1 MQRRIMNTLLTT
13 TLATAT
19 LAPGLAL
26 AHVGHDHSFG
36 LGSGFGHPF
45 SGLDHLL
52 AMLAVGFAT
61 ARMNRH
67 LLTLPLAFIAC
78 MILGGVLGFSGIEL
92 PLVETG
98 IALSVLVLGLVMLAT
113 RLPLAAGLA
122 LTGLFALF
130 HGHAHGTEMP
140 EGSTALLYFAGFV
153 TGTLLLHL
161 SGYAMGRLV
170 KQHAPQWLPNAAGA
184 SVAGMGALMLSG
196 IV

>member
-1 MQRRIMNTLLTT
+1 MQRRTLNTLRATA
-13 TLATAT
+13 LATT
-19 LAPGLAL
+19 VMLPGLVW
-26 AHVGHDHSFG
+26 AHTGHDHSFG
-36 LGSGFGHPF
+36 LGTGFGHPF

-61 ARMNRH
+61 ARMNH
-67 LLTLPLAFIAC
+67 SVLTLPLAFIAC
-78 MILGGVLGFSGIEL
+78 MVLGGVLGFSGIEL

-161 SGYAMGRLV
+161 SGYAVGRLV

-196 IV
+196 LV